1 MSPADAPASKI
12 RSLADLTAI
21 KERTQAD
28 TALREDGYHVRCT
41 VHMGTCG
48 IASGSRAVLSAA
60 MEELA
65 ASGRLDV
72 RVTTSGCIGACEHEP
87 EMTVEVLDEEPVLYG
102 YLDADKTRRVFQEH
116 VLGGRMVPEF
126 AVSLG
131 DHVGGTDAHG
141 RPRTPKPDTQEKWS

>member
-1 MSPADAPASKI
+1 MSPADTPVNKI

-28 TALREDGYHVRCT
+28 TALREDGYHVRLAT
-41 VHMGTCG
+41 
-48 IASGSRAVLSAA
+48 A

-87 EMTVEVLDEEPVLYG
+87 EMTVEVLDAEPVLYG
-102 YLDADKTRRVFQEH
+102 YLDPDKTRRVFKEH
-116 VLGGRMVPEF
+116 VLGGKVVPDL

-131 DHVGGTDAHG
+131 DQVGGVDPHG
-141 RPRTPKPDTQEKWS
+141 RPRTPKPDEEKWS